1 MTLWWIG
8 NAVLLLVIVP
18 VLVALL
24 NRVLAALERI
34 RGAADDILTGGV
46 ALVGELDA
54 APDLLAT
61 TDRTIEAV
69 SVGAVRYAGSVAKL
83 LPPKEA

>member
-1 MTLWWIG
+1 MVLWWIG
-8 NAVLLLVIVP
+8 NVVLLLVIVP

-34 RGAADDILTGGV
+34 RGASDEILTGGV
-46 ALVGELDA
+46 ALIGELDRT
-54 APDLLAT
+54 PELLAT
-61 TDRTIEAV
+61 TDQTVHDV

-83 LPPKEA
+83 LG